1 MNKKST
7 YGKKSRVQDRKS
19 ADKKIAS
26 QVREHMSAWVP
37 VHLPALTSPPV
48 IHSDFEQQL
57 ALFQAFLQ
65 QQYNDIG
72 RLRQAYQNLA
82 RMVARGND
90 DGVWNLNIP
99 PTITQVPRT
108 STSRTENIFRYGIEA
123 GRLYQGWKDDIQ
135 TRPAPPTSK
144 QERLADA
151 LISAIIYGGLA
162 NPRAVVSLA
171 NLLTQNRKLIHRI
184 SDRLWID
191 LIWVSDVDALNVKEQ
206 QDTEEQ
212 WKTLHR
218 FYPDNF
224 TLGLIYSFLSHKLS
238 YKNETAEGSVVID
251 GQEELNQSSVWA
263 LLKDRLLLGEQ
274 KTSFNSLQAFCTG
287 AQSVTEMLPNVDI
300 PQALLEC
307 ASGRIKN
314 SSLLIDQQSEWLR
327 PATTKPVAEP
337 DLLSFFSLAGA
348 WRDRV
353 IKSNDNPQVSLNTKT
368 IDRLLYQISTALRT
382 KRQGL
387 KRSEAMAIED
397 LNELLSVPVNINA
410 EIFIR
415 WLQHSLL
422 RLALSSVNRYFI
434 ELKNLWFYYTN
445 EQDLQALD
453 ESELENIY
461 WEIRLAKSDPK
472 AQTYLLGRL
481 KDLHTFASNQ
491 FGLPR
496 LDSFFEDVT
505 GGVKQIRVRVGYIPE
520 HIYQAV
526 LCQIGSI
533 ADLDDHAVD
542 GLKVLLIL
550 AYRTGMRRGELLK
563 LRLSDVE
570 ISKRPWLFVVNN
582 KYGNNKTD
590 SALRQIPLH
599 AALLDDEL
607 EFFQNYIGARRA
619 RYPHITNTLM
629 FSLPHSE
636 TVPYDGSMISE
647 LVKYLLIHQGCTD
660 LTFHHLRH
668 SALTNIMV
676 VMDGDQELITQLTGY
691 SIEQAKYLRETLH
704 NARPDSRRDIYSA
717 IAGLAGH
724 LTPETTFTHY
734 IHECSLL
741 LGMRLAQH
749 NPALDLRQGRYIT
762 GLSTRYINTQFSE
775 AQVDAQPPA
784 TLELSVFRSEIIRRL
799 QPHTNMIGPR
809 NTQETVE
816 LESEQPTVS
825 RRVANVT
832 DCYSA
837 LRAIEQ
843 GESVAVASL
852 RFALDEDRIMSWLRT
867 AQALQRVKTIH
878 GNSRLFAKNRI
889 KTAIGLPLLPAW
901 PKDRFV
907 SSEIDQTINALR
919 GLYKTNKNKLLW
931 AVHYWLNNTSTSKQG
946 LRFTDLEDLDTFL
959 TTVADVLPIK
969 RWRLKVTA
977 PETVSDSDRMLWKYL
992 GPKNT
997 IVVTSA
1003 SVKKIYAYLY
1013 VKHKN
1018 EKKITDDSDGRIK
1031 QYSSSL
1037 IGYVFHML
1045 AIMIGINPEADA
1057 RQAKNTQDV
1066 SVVGSAGEVVQAQ
1079 VSEDVQAELL
1089 DAYSPA
1095 ADSVGQQSSPSE
1107 PPLESPNKS
1116 VTGYD
1121 ESSGQTIL
1129 EYIQEYLRIHLNK
1142 NDL

>member
-1 MNKKST
+1 MSSKLI
-7 YGKKSRVQDRKS
+7 YGDELRKQDRKS
-19 ADKKIAS
+19 ADKKTAS

-37 VHLPALTSPPV
+37 IHLPALTSPPV
-48 IHSDFEQQL
+48 IQSEYEQQL
-57 ALFQAFLQ
+57 AFFQTFLQ

-82 RMVARGND
+82 RMIARGND
-90 DGVWNLNIP
+90 DGIWKLNIP

-108 STSRTENIFRYGIEA
+108 STSRTESVFRYGIEA
-123 GRLYQGWKDDIQ
+123 GRLYQVWKDDIQ

-144 QERLADA
+144 HERLADV

-171 NLLTQNRKLIHRI
+171 NLLTQNRKPIHRI

-224 TLGLIYSFLSHKLS
+224 TLGLIHSFLSHKLS

-263 LLKDRLLLGEQ
+263 LLKDRLLLKQQ
-274 KTSFNSLQAFCTG
+274 KISFNSLQAFCTG

-314 SSLLIDQQSEWLR
+314 SSLLIEQHSEWLR
-327 PATTKPVAEP
+327 PATKPVAEP

-353 IKSNDNPQVSLNTKT
+353 IKSNDNPKVSLNTKT

-410 EIFIR
+410 EIFIH

-422 RLALSSVNRYFI
+422 RLALSSVKRYFI

-491 FGLPR
+491 FGLPK
-496 LDSFFEDVT
+496 LDSFFEDAT
-505 GGVKQIRVRVGYIPE
+505 QGVKQIRVRVGYIPE

-526 LCQIGSI
+526 LHQIGGI
-533 ADLDDHAVD
+533 ADLDDHAVN
-542 GLKVLLIL
+542 GLKALLIL

-599 AALLDDEL
+599 AVLLDDEL

-647 LVKYLLIHQGCTD
+647 LVKYLLIHQGCID

-676 VMDGDQELITQLTGY
+676 VMDGDHQLITQLTGY
-691 SIEQAKYLRETLH
+691 SIEQANYLRETLH
-704 NARPDSRRDIYSA
+704 NARADCRRDIYSA

-762 GLSTRYINTQFSE
+762 GLSTRYINTQFSQ

-784 TLELSVFRSEIIRRL
+784 TLELSVFRSEVIRRL
-799 QPHTNMIGPR
+799 QPHINMIGPR
-809 NTQETVE
+809 DTQEIVE
-816 LESEQPTVS
+816 MESEQPTVS

-837 LRAIEQ
+837 LKVIEQ

-889 KTAIGLPLLPAW
+889 KTAIGMPLLPAR
-901 PKDRFV
+901 PQDRFV

-919 GLYKTNKNKLLW
+919 ALYKTNKNKLIW
-931 AVHYWLNNTSTSKQG
+931 AVYYWLNNTSTSKQG
-946 LRFTDLEDLDTFL
+946 LRFTNIEDLNTFL
-959 TTVADVLPIK
+959 TTVEDVLPVK

-977 PETVSDSDRMLWKYL
+977 PKTASDSELISWKDL
-992 GPKNT
+992 GPKKT
-997 IVVTSA
+997 IVERSA
-1003 SVKKIYAYLY
+1003 SVKSSYAYLSLR
-1013 VKHKN
+1013 HKN
-1018 EKKITDDSDGRIK
+1018 EKEITDDSDGRIK

-1045 AIMIGINPEADA
+1045 AIMLGINPETDA
-1057 RQAKNTQDV
+1057 SQVKNMQAVNTDE
-1066 SVVGSAGEVVQAQ
+1066 SAGEDAQKQEVDQTQA
-1079 VSEDVQAELL
+1079 DFLHANN
-1089 DAYSPA
+1089 PTP
-1095 ADSVGQQSSPSE
+1095 DSVEQSSSLSELELGNHNQSIKQSPELSIDDMLNAYLGDEYSKPS
-1107 PPLESPNKS
+1107 
-1116 VTGYD
+1116 
-1121 ESSGQTIL
+1121 Q
-1129 EYIQEYLRIHLNK
+1129 
-1142 NDL
+1142 

>member
-1 MNKKST
+1 
-7 YGKKSRVQDRKS
+7 
-19 ADKKIAS
+19 
-26 QVREHMSAWVP
+26 MSAWVP
-37 VHLPALTSPPV
+37 MHLPALTSPPV
-48 IHSDFEQQL
+48 IQSNYEQQL

-82 RMVARGND
+82 RMIARGND
-90 DGVWNLNIP
+90 DGIWKLNIP

-108 STSRTENIFRYGIEA
+108 STSRTESIFRYGIEA
-123 GRLYQGWKDDIQ
+123 GKLYQVWKDDIQ

-144 QERLADA
+144 HERLADV

-162 NPRAVVSLA
+162 NPRAIVSLA
-171 NLLTQNRKLIHRI
+171 NLLTQSRKPINRIG
-184 SDRLWID
+184 DRLWFD
-191 LIWVSDVDALNVKEQ
+191 LIWVSDIDALNLKEQ
-206 QDTEEQ
+206 QGTEEQ

-224 TLGLIYSFLSHKLS
+224 TIGLINSFFSHKS
-238 YKNETAEGSVVID
+238 SCQKEAAEGCVVTD
-251 GQEELNQSSVWA
+251 GQEDLNQITVWN
-263 LLKDRLLLGEQ
+263 LLKDRLLLKQQ
-274 KTSFNSLQAFCTG
+274 KTSFNSLQAFCRG

-327 PATTKPVAEP
+327 PTTTKPVAEP

-353 IKSNDNPQVSLNTKT
+353 IKSNDNSKVSLNTRT

-382 KRQGL
+382 NRQGL
-387 KRSEAMAIED
+387 KRSEAMAIEE

-472 AQTYLLGRL
+472 AQVYLLGRL

-496 LDSFFEDVT
+496 LDSFFEDAA

-526 LCQIGSI
+526 LRQIGSI
-533 ADLDDHAVD
+533 ADLDDHAVE

-599 AALLDDEL
+599 AVLLDDEL

-636 TVPYDGSMISE
+636 TVLYDGSMISE

-676 VMDGDQELITQLTGY
+676 VMDGDHQLITQLTGY

-704 NARPDSRRDIYSA
+704 NARADSRRDIYSA

-741 LGMRLAQH
+741 LGVRLARY
-749 NPALDLRQGRYIT
+749 NPSLDLRQCRYIT
-762 GLSTRYINTQFSE
+762 GLSTRYINTQFSQE
-775 AQVDAQPPA
+775 HLDKKSPV
-784 TLELSVFRSEIIRRL
+784 TLELSAFRDEIIRRL
-799 QPHTNMIGPR
+799 QPHINIIVSPDMQDI
-809 NTQETVE
+809 VK
-816 LESEQPTVS
+816 LESEQPIVS
-825 RRVANVT
+825 RRALSVT

-837 LRAIEQ
+837 LKAIEQ

-946 LRFTDLEDLDTFL
+946 LRFTDLEDLNTFL

-977 PETVSDSDRMLWKYL
+977 PKTASDSELMSWKDL
-992 GPKNT
+992 GPKKT
-997 IVVTSA
+997 IVETSP
-1003 SVKKIYAYLY
+1003 SVKSIYAYLY
-1013 VKHKN
+1013 LRHKN
-1018 EKKITDDSDGRIK
+1018 EKEIIGEYNGKIE

-1045 AIMIGINPEADA
+1045 AIMIGINPDADA
-1057 RQAKNTQDV
+1057 DAKQ
-1066 SVVGSAGEVVQAQ
+1066 GKSA
-1079 VSEDVQAELL
+1079 QAEPL

-1095 ADSVGQQSSPSE
+1095 ADSVEQQSSPSE
-1107 PPLESPNKS
+1107 PLLESPNKS

-1121 ESSGQTIL
+1121 ESSGQTVL
-1129 EYIQEYLRIHLNK
+1129 EYIKEYLNKHLNE
-1142 NDL
+1142 ND